1 MLYRHVFDKIHT
13 ESCAIFPVFVNFAA
27 PQPHEISEA
36 LHKRPLNLPTLSG
49 CLQEIQLNVDHYLQI
64 LKVLFIT
71 LKNITYLLP
80 SVRCLKFTY
89 QASFPAFTGLWWIN
103 QSVKSLNWVTGHDKI
118 RST

>member
-13 ESCAIFPVFVNFAA
+13 ESRGIFRVFVNFAA
-27 PQPHEISEA
+27 PRPHEISEA

-49 CLQEIQLNVDHYLQI
+49 CSREIQLNIDHYLQI
-64 LKVLFIT
+64 LKVLLIT
-71 LKNITYLLP
+71 LKNIIYLLP

-89 QASFPAFTGLWWIN
+89 QASFQTFTGLWWIN